1 MKSPNLLLA
10 NSEEIREKQR
20 VQTGR
25 SRSKGIVAW
34 PEGERPRERLLRMGS
49 QALTD
54 AELVAILLRVGVQG
68 ANAVELA
75 RQILKKFGS
84 LRALVQAPLSA
95 LLEVKGLK
103 GAKAAQL
110 AASMEVARRVSL
122 PDSRKRITL
131 KSTGAAADYLRS
143 RLQGLSEEHFRALF
157 MNRRGALIEDALLA
171 VGSVDQARP
180 PIRLIVA
187 RALQANASAV
197 IVAHNHPSGAAEPS
211 ESDKLFTED
220 LFSALRPIGV
230 KLLDHVVIGEDAV
243 FSFAD
248 NGLMDEIS
256 LSCAAG

>member
-1 MKSPNLLLA
+1 
-10 NSEEIREKQR
+10 
-20 VQTGR
+20 
-25 SRSKGIVAW
+25 
-34 PEGERPRERLLRMGS
+34 MGS

-75 RQILKKFGS
+75 RQTLKKFGS

-187 RALQANASAV
+187 RALQANANAV

-243 FSFAD
+243 FSFSD